1 MRAVARFAG
10 TLAVLGV
17 LAGSAQAQDKPN
29 FSGTWKLDPSQSQM
43 GGGMGGRAGGGGG
56 GAGGGGARQ
65 GAGMAAQEV
74 TITQDGTTL
83 RMTMTVMGEARTLTY
98 AIGGGPSTNAAA
110 LGRIGGE
117 SVTTTTWDG
126 NKLVTS
132 GTTNVTTPQG
142 AMSIQMRE
150 VRTLSADGKTM
161 TVETT
166 RTTQMGE
173 NTTKMVYTKS

>member
-1 MRAVARFAG
+1 MRAVARLAG
-10 TLAVLGV
+10 TLVVVGL
-17 LAGSAQAQDKPN
+17 LAATAQAQDKPN

-43 GGGMGGRAGGGGG
+43 GGGMGGRAGGGGARP
-56 GAGGGGARQ
+56 AG
-65 GAGMAAQEV
+65 GMAAQEV
-74 TITQDGTTL
+74 TITQEGNIL
-83 RMTMTVMGEARTLTY
+83 RLTMMVMGEPRTLTY
-98 AIGGGPSTNAAA
+98 GIGGGPSTNAATM
-110 LGRIGGE
+110 GRMGGE

-126 NKLVTS
+126 NTLVTA

-166 RTTQMGE
+166 RTTPRGE
-173 NTTKMVYTKS
+173 NTTKLVYTKG

>member
-1 MRAVARFAG
+1 VRAVARFAG

-17 LAGSAQAQDKPN
+17 LAGSAQGQDKPN
-29 FSGTWKLDPSQSQM
+29 FSGTWKLDPSQSEM
-43 GGGMGGRAGGGGG
+43 GGGMGGRAGGG

-98 AIGGGPSTNAAA
+98 GIGGGPSTNAATM
-110 LGRIGGE
+110 GRMGGE
-117 SVTTTTWDG
+117 AVTTTVWDG
-126 NKLVTS
+126 RRLVTA

-173 NTTKMVYTKS
+173 NTTKMVYTKG

>member
-1 MRAVARFAG
+1 MRAVTRFAG

-43 GGGMGGRAGGGGG
+43 GGGMGGRQGGGGG
-56 GAGGGGARQ
+56 GAGGGRQ
-65 GAGMAAQEV
+65 GAGMAAQEL

-83 RMTMTVMGEARTLTY
+83 RMTMTVMGEARTLSY

-110 LGRIGGE
+110 MGRMSGE
-117 SVTTTTWDG
+117 SVTTTTWNG
-126 NKLVTS
+126 NALITS

-150 VRTLSADGKTM
+150 VRTVSADGKTM

-173 NTTKMVYTKS
+173 NTTKMVYTKM